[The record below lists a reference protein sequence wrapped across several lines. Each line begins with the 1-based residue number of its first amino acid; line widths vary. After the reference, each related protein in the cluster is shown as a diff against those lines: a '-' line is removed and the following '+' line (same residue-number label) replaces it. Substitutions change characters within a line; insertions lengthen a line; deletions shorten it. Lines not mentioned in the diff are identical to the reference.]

1 MKNMLRGMA
10 LSVIVYCVVMGI
22 TLLCV
27 NLCGGRISD
36 IPTDVYI
43 GVGVVCGFMGTII
56 NEKLD

>member
-1 MKNMLRGMA
+1 MA
-10 LSVIVYCVVMGI
+10 LAGIVYCVVMGI